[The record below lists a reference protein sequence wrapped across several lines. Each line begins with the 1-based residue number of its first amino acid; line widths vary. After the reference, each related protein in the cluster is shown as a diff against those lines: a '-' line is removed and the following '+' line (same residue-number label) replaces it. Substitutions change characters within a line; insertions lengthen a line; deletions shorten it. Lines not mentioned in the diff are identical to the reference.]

1 MFHNRG
7 VARRV
12 RSNVDVA
19 GGRHFIPAVTP
30 RKAGSKRGVPRE
42 GRSQRGAFPERGSK
56 PGKALCKGGVW
67 PCPPSIPAPSQPRNR
82 GRAGLAP
89 FTSAGCLPGYLR
101 VVKTHEALARRC

>member
-42 GRSQRGAFPERGSK
+42 GLKARDGA
-56 PGKALCKGGVW
+56 L
-67 PCPPSIPAPSQPRNR
+67 
-82 GRAGLAP
+82 
-89 FTSAGCLPGYLR
+89 
-101 VVKTHEALARRC
+101 

>member
-42 GRSQRGAFPERGSK
+42 GRSQRGAQ
-56 PGKALCKGGVW
+56 
-67 PCPPSIPAPSQPRNR
+67 SQ
-82 GRAGLAP
+82 GRR
-89 FTSAGCLPGYLR
+89 FVREGCG
-101 VVKTHEALARRC
+101 LARRVSQPPLSPGTGVGRAWRRS